1 MLQVGDIIIVDKDER
16 VPADLVLLRTTEKT
30 GTVFVRTDQL
40 DGETDWKL
48 RLAVPATQR
57 LSNDSDLF
65 RIRASIYAEK
75 PQKDIHSFI
84 GTFSKENGTE
94 DESIGLENTLW
105 ANTVVASGRATG
117 VVVYT
122 GGETRS
128 VMNNSTP
135 RSKVGLID
143 MEINNL
149 TKLLFCAVIG
159 LATVMMCLKGFNG
172 PWYRYM
178 FRFVLLFS
186 YIIPISLRVNLDMG
200 KAYYSYKIQK
210 DSQIQGTVVRS
221 TTIPEE
227 LGRISYLLS
236 DKTGTLTKNEM
247 VFKKI
252 HMGTTYY
259 NHDLFDEVA
268 AVIQSLNTGDKLHLA
283 DPFNRNIE
291 ALKLWESVK
300 AIAICH
306 NVTPIN
312 DSSKASSDNKSNSP
326 SRAINIESN
335 HDVSYQ
341 AASPDEIAL
350 VKWAEDVG
358 LTLVAR
364 DLDSVTLH
372 MNNGSFNSGDM
383 GEYDDAGSIA
393 TAETMLSEED
403 INGSTSSINSTSNRV
418 FRYQILQ
425 MFPFT
430 SEIKRMG
437 IIVKDLNTKEIT
449 FYLKGADIVMNNIVQ
464 TNDWMMRECANMANE
479 GLRTLV
485 VAKKILSA
493 EEYIEFD
500 TQYTAARLCVTD
512 RGARV
517 AAVIESLESN
527 MELLCITG
535 VEDCLQDRVR
545 STLDLL
551 RKAGVKIWMLT
562 GDKLETA
569 HCIAKS
575 SHLVD
580 NNQQIYVIR
589 NVQSRTD
596 AHLELNNFRRLQN
609 CALIVSGESLNICL
623 QYYHREFLE
632 LATACPAVVCCRC
645 SPTQKAQVVSL
656 IQQQTG
662 KRTCAIGDGGN
673 DVSMIQQA
681 DVGMYRIILESILIL
696 EKIYYITHVS
706 RHRN

>member
-1 MLQVGDIIIVDKDER
+1 MDKDER
-16 VPADLVLLRTTEKT
+16 VPADLVLLRTTEKS
-30 GTVFVRTDQL
+30 GAVFVRTDQL

-65 RIRASIYAEK
+65 HVRASIYAEK

-84 GTFSKENGTE
+84 GTFSKENGVE
-94 DESIGLENTLW
+94 DESLGLENTLW

-122 GGETRS
+122 GCETRS

-210 DSQIQGTVVRS
+210 DPQIQGAVVRS

-252 HMGTTYY
+252 HMGSTYY

-268 AVIQSLNTGDKLHLA
+268 ATIQSLNTGDKLYA
-283 DPFNRNIE
+283 SDPFNRNTE
-291 ALKLWESVK
+291 ASKLWESVK

-312 DSSKASSDNKSNSP
+312 DSSKSNSDTKSSSP
-326 SRAINIESN
+326 SRSINVEAN
-335 HDVSYQ
+335 NDVNYQ

-350 VKWAEDVG
+350 VRWAEEVG

-364 DLDSVTLH
+364 DLDSMTLH
-372 MNNGSFNSGDM
+372 LNNNLVRSGDM
-383 GEYDDAGSIA
+383 GVYDDAGSIA
-393 TAETMLSEED
+393 TAETLLCDED
-403 INGSTSSINSTSNRV
+403 VHGSTSSIGSMSNRV
-418 FRYQILQ
+418 FRFQILQ
-425 MFPFT
+425 IFPFT

-449 FYLKGADIVMNNIVQ
+449 FYLKGADVVMQSIVQ
-464 TNDWMMRECANMANE
+464 PNDWMMSECSNMANE

-485 VAKKILSA
+485 VAKRVLSLD
-493 EEYIEFD
+493 EYTEFEN
-500 TQYTAARLCVTD
+500 QYAAARLCLTD
-512 RGARV
+512 RVARV
-517 AAVIESLESN
+517 AAVVESLEAN
-527 MELLCITG
+527 LELLCLTG

-545 STLDLL
+545 PTLELL

-569 HCIAKS
+569 QCIAKS

-580 NNQQIYVIR
+580 NQQQIYVLR
-589 NVQSRTD
+589 NIFSRTD
-596 AHLELNNFRRLQN
+596 AHLELNNFRRRQN
-609 CALIVSGESLNICL
+609 CALIVSGESLNVCL
-623 QYYHREFLE
+623 QYYRKEFLE
-632 LATACPAVVCCRC
+632 LATACPAVICCRC

-681 DVGMYRIILESILIL
+681 DVGEYRKE
-696 EKIYYITHVS
+696 
-706 RHRN
+706 